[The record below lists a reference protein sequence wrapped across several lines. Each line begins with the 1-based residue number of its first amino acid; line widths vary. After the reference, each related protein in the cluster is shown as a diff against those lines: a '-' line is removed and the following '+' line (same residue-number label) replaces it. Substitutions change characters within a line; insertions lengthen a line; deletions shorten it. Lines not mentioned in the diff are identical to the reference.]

1 MKMTMTPYEIR
12 LELVKLAKDML
23 SEEFNTRHSAVKSEW
38 EVLCSAAMGNKT
50 QLPSQPNYPKYFTE
64 DDVLDKATRL
74 NDFISNGK

>member
-38 EVLCSAAMGNKT
+38 EVLCAAAMGTKT
-50 QLPSQPNYPKYFTE
+50 KLPSQPNYPKYFTE